1 MGNVKTCQYLN
12 KAVVATFW
20 ATFGKNWAT
29 FYNQHLATLLLFLPL
44 VVVLVV
50 VRSCCV
56 QKALSRICSVVLF
69 SFHFFSQ
76 TIPNLSKRASS
87 VQFEVAKQPKNTLA
101 RFFDLRYRKN
111 LFLE

>member
-1 MGNVKTCQYLN
+1 MGNFKTCQYLN

-29 FYNQHLATLLLFLPL
+29 FYNQHLATLLIFLPL

-56 QKALSRICSVVLF
+56 QRSSFSHLQRRSILLPFFLSDDSESVKARLLRSV
-69 SFHFFSQ
+69 
-76 TIPNLSKRASS
+76 
-87 VQFEVAKQPKNTLA
+87 
-101 RFFDLRYRKN
+101 
-111 LFLE
+111 